1 MKTDIPSAQYIP
13 ELTGYPELSSFAM
26 DKGKPDQSQGRK
38 ATGPR
43 FLRDVAAIVFFEFL
57 AAKEVDHA
65 SSSRAFG
72 SS

>member
-38 ATGPR
+38 A
-43 FLRDVAAIVFFEFL
+43 AIVFFEFL

>member
-1 MKTDIPSAQYIP
+1 MSIIALTKAKPAKAGDAKPRVLASSATLDRH
-13 ELTGYPELSSFAM
+13 E
-26 DKGKPDQSQGRK
+26 
-38 ATGPR
+38 GPQDR
-43 FLRDVAAIVFFEFL
+43 RAAEEVIKAAIVFFEFL

>member
-1 MKTDIPSAQYIP
+1 VIK
-13 ELTGYPELSSFAM
+13 
-26 DKGKPDQSQGRK
+26 
-38 ATGPR
+38 
-43 FLRDVAAIVFFEFL
+43 AAIVFFEFL